1 MKQDKPFVIA
11 GKEYRS
17 RLITG
22 TGKYKTLELM
32 TEALVA
38 SGSPMVTVA
47 LRRVDLTNRDPQSFY
62 RAIPKGMEIL
72 PNTAGCYNLEDA
84 LRTARLAKEIL
95 ETDHPLI
102 KLEILGDPKTL
113 LPDTVELLAATKILV
128 KEGFKVLPYTT
139 DDPILAR
146 KLEEA
151 GAVAVMPLASPI
163 GSGLGI
169 LNPLNIQLVIENV
182 KNVPVIVDAGVG
194 TASDA
199 SIVMELGAD
208 GILMNT
214 AIAGA
219 EDPVKMAQAMR
230 LAVEAGRLC
239 YLAGR
244 MPKRQAEA
252 SSPQAGLITPP
263 PPTPSAASAR

>member
-11 GKEYRS
+11 GKEYKS

-22 TGKYKTLELM
+22 TGKYKSLELM
-32 TEALVA
+32 TQALAA

-47 LRRVDLTNRDPQSFY
+47 LRRVDLSNRDPQSFY
-62 RAIPKGMEIL
+62 QAIPKGMEIL

-84 LRTARLAKEIL
+84 LRTARLAKAIM

-128 KEGFKVLPYTT
+128 KEGFKVMPYTT
-139 DDPILAR
+139 DDPILAK

-163 GSGLGI
+163 GSGLGV
-169 LNPLNIQLVIENV
+169 LNPLNIQLVIESV
-182 KNVPVIVDAGVG
+182 KTVPVIVDAGVG

-199 SIVMELGAD
+199 ALCMELGAD

-219 EDPVKMAQAMR
+219 QDPIGMARAMK
-230 LAVEAGRLC
+230 LGVEAGRMA
-239 YLAGR
+239 YLSGR
-244 MPKRQAEA
+244 MPKRDAQA
-252 SSPQAGLITPP
+252 SSPIEGTLTPQP
-263 PPTPSAASAR
+263 VAASTN